1 MSTSKNSPRRC
12 AVMVAMLVV
21 LSSCAVP
28 GTFET
33 GQRLLAEGKPEEG
46 LKMLQQAMEENPRNQ
61 EYRSV
66 YYRQRETVIN
76 QFLHRADE
84 ARVANDWA
92 AAEAFYR
99 RALALDPSNGRAQ
112 TGLDRLMMD
121 RRHRALLVEAEAA
134 FNARNFDEAAA
145 KLKLIITENPLHRE
159 ARILQRAM
167 DEQQVRTTLA
177 SPQMRSAFRKPVTLE
192 FREAN
197 IRSIFEVISRLAE
210 INFIFDRDVR
220 PDLRASIF
228 VKNTSIEDIINTL
241 LLTNQL
247 EKKVVNENTILIY
260 PNTPAKARDYQELI
274 VKSFYLANSDAKQ
287 ALNLIRTIIKTRDI
301 YIDEK
306 LNFLVMR
313 DTPDNVRLA
322 EKLIANHDLAEPE
335 VVLELEVGEVK
346 RSKLS
351 EIGIVYPNQ
360 FTVVNLRTT
369 QTQTQSGVTGGSLS
383 TTTSVTNDPVTLQ
396 TLGNLTSAN
405 IVVSP
410 IIANLR
416 SEIADT
422 NLLANPRIR
431 VKNKDKARVHIGDR
445 VPVITTTSTANV
457 GVTES
462 VNYLDV
468 GLRLE
473 VEPNVSLDEEV
484 GIRVG
489 LEVSSIVREVTSRS
503 GTLTYQI
510 GTRSA
515 ATNLRL
521 RDGETQVL
529 AGLINDEDRKSAQ
542 RVPGLG
548 ELPIIGRL
556 FSNERKDGSKTE
568 VVLLITPR
576 IVRNLARPAPSHLEF
591 TSGTEGSSIGT
602 ALSTRRLDGTVTP
615 AAAPPA
621 MRSQPTPP
629 PTAPREPF
637 PTPPAA
643 APAPR
648 APLSVPPG
656 APAPGVPPP
665 PSSVAP

>member
-1 MSTSKNSPRRC
+1 MPKLKNSSRCC
-12 AVMVAMLVV
+12 AVAVAVV
-21 LSSCAVP
+21 VALSGCTSTQ
-28 GTFET
+28 TFTT
-33 GQRLLAEGKPEEG
+33 GQQLLAEGKVEEG
-46 LKMLQQAMEENPRNQ
+46 LKTLQRAMEEDPRNQ
-61 EYRSV
+61 EIRSY
-66 YYRQRETVIN
+66 YYRQRETIIN
-76 QFLHRADE
+76 QYMLRGDE

-92 AAEAFYR
+92 GAEALYQR
-99 RALALDPSNGRAQ
+99 VLAIDPTNARARAGLERVAL
-112 TGLDRLMMD
+112 D
-121 RRHRALLVEAEAA
+121 RRHRALLVDAEAA
-134 FNARNFDEAAA
+134 LNARNPTEAAA
-145 KLKLIITENPLHRE
+145 KLQTVLTENPTHRE
-159 ARILQRAM
+159 ARILQRVL

-351 EIGIVYPNQ
+351 EVGILYPNQ
-360 FTVVNLRTT
+360 FSVVNLRTT
-369 QTQTQSGVTGGSLS
+369 DTTTQSGITGGTLS
-383 TTTSVTNDPVTLQ
+383 TTTAVTTDPLTLN
-396 TLGNLTSAN
+396 TLGHLTTRN
-405 IVVSP
+405 IVISP
-410 IIANLR
+410 VILNLR
-416 SEIADT
+416 NEMADT

-445 VPVITTTSTANV
+445 VPVITATSTANV

-473 VEPNVSLDEEV
+473 VEPNISLDEEV

-489 LEVSSIVREVTSRS
+489 LEVSSIVREVTSRG

-529 AGLINDEDRKSAQ
+529 AGLISDEDRRSAQ

-548 ELPIIGRL
+548 DLPIIGRL

-576 IVRNLARPAPSHLEF
+576 IVRNLARPGASSMEF
-591 TSGTEGSSIGT
+591 TSGTEGSSIGS
-602 ALSTRRLDGTVTP
+602 ALTTRRVDP
-615 AAAPPA
+615 AMVPPPAGPMRGIPAPGGPNVPRDPPAAPPTGPA
-621 MRSQPTPP
+621 M
-629 PTAPREPF
+629 
-637 PTPPAA
+637 
-643 APAPR
+643 
-648 APLSVPPG
+648 
-656 APAPGVPPP
+656 GVPP
-665 PSSVAP
+665 VRAPEPIK

>member
-1 MSTSKNSPRRC
+1 MK
-12 AVMVAMLVV
+12 
-21 LSSCAVP
+21 
-28 GTFET
+28 
-33 GQRLLAEGKPEEG
+33 
-46 LKMLQQAMEENPRNQ
+46 
-61 EYRSV
+61 
-66 YYRQRETVIN
+66 
-76 QFLHRADE
+76 
-84 ARVANDWA
+84 
-92 AAEAFYR
+92 
-99 RALALDPSNGRAQ
+99 
-112 TGLDRLMMD
+112 
-121 RRHRALLVEAEAA
+121 
-134 FNARNFDEAAA
+134 
-145 KLKLIITENPLHRE
+145 
-159 ARILQRAM
+159 
-167 DEQQVRTTLA
+167 
-177 SPQMRSAFRKPVTLE
+177 SAFRKPVTLE

-197 IRSIFEVISRLAE
+197 MRSIFEVISRLAE

-313 DTPDNVRLA
+313 DTHDNVRLA

-335 VVLELEVGEVK
+335 VMLELEVAEVK
-346 RSKLS
+346 RTKLTD
-351 EIGIVYPNQ
+351 IGIQFPST
-360 FTVVNLRTT
+360 FTVLNLSTQNTATTNASGGSTFATSAVVTNPLTLDTLRNLTAAQIGISPVILNLRNE
-369 QTQTQSGVTGGSLS
+369 SS
-383 TTTSVTNDPVTLQ
+383 
-396 TLGNLTSAN
+396 
-405 IVVSP
+405 
-410 IIANLR
+410 
-416 SEIADT
+416 DT

-445 VPVITTTSTANV
+445 VPVITATSTANV

-473 VEPNVSLDEEV
+473 VEPNISLDEEV

-489 LEVSSIVREVTSRS
+489 LEVSSIVREITSRS

-548 ELPIIGRL
+548 DLPIVGRL
-556 FSNERKDGSKTE
+556 FATERKDGSKTE
-568 VVLLITPR
+568 VILLITPH
-576 IVRNLARPAPSHLEF
+576 IVRNLARPGAASLEF
-591 TSGTEGSSIGT
+591 TSGTEGSSIGS
-602 ALSTRRLDGTVTP
+602 ALSTRRLDP
-615 AAAPPA
+615 AAIPMVPGATRGGPAPGPGV
-621 MRSQPTPP
+621 
-629 PTAPREPF
+629 PREPL
-637 PTPPAA
+637 A
-643 APAPR
+643 
-648 APLSVPPG
+648 VPSG
-656 APAPGVPPP
+656 APAPGVPPVRSP
-665 PSSVAP
+665 APIK

>member
-1 MSTSKNSPRRC
+1 MI
-12 AVMVAMLVV
+12 AALMM
-21 LSSCAVP
+21 LSSCATTNQ
-28 GTFET
+28 TFT
-33 GQRLLAEGKPEEG
+33 AGQQQLAEGKIEEG
-46 LKMLQQAMEENPRNQ
+46 LKTLQRAMEEEPRNQ
-61 EYRSV
+61 EIRS
-66 YYRQRETVIN
+66 YYFRQRDAIIN
-76 QFLHRADE
+76 QFLFRAEE
-84 ARVANDWA
+84 ARLANDWTT
-92 AAEAFYR
+92 AEAHYR
-99 RALALDPSNGRAQ
+99 RVLALDPANGRARA
-112 TGLDRLMMD
+112 GLDRVALD
-121 RRHRALLVEAEAA
+121 RRHRTLLGEAEAA
-134 FNARNFDEAAA
+134 INARNFDEAGA
-145 KLKLIITENPLHRE
+145 KLQLILTENPTHRE
-159 ARILQRAM
+159 ARVLQRFM
-167 DEQQVRTTLA
+167 DEQRVRTTLA

-287 ALNLIRTIIKTRDI
+287 ALNLLRTIIKTRDI

-335 VVLELEVGEVK
+335 VMLELEVAEVK
-346 RSKLS
+346 RTKLTDLGIQFPS
-351 EIGIVYPNQ
+351 TFTVLNLTTQNTATTNLGTTISTSTVTTNPLTLDTLRNLTAAQIGI
-360 FTVVNLRTT
+360 
-369 QTQTQSGVTGGSLS
+369 S
-383 TTTSVTNDPVTLQ
+383 PVIL
-396 TLGNLTSAN
+396 
-405 IVVSP
+405 
-410 IIANLR
+410 NLR
-416 SEIADT
+416 SESSDT

-431 VKNKDKARVHIGDR
+431 VKNRDKARVHIGDR

-489 LEVSSIVREVTSRS
+489 LEVSSIVREITSRS
-503 GTLTYQI
+503 GTLTYQL

-521 RDGETQVL
+521 KDGETQVL

-548 ELPIIGRL
+548 DLPIIGRL
-556 FSNERKDGSKTE
+556 FATERKDGSKTE
-568 VVLLITPR
+568 VILLITPH
-576 IVRNLARPAPSHLEF
+576 IVRNLARPGAASMEF
-591 TSGTEGSSIGT
+591 ASGTEGSSIGS
-602 ALSTRRLDGTVTP
+602 ALSTRRLDPGALQP
-615 AAAPPA
+615 PLPGAIRGAPLPG
-621 MRSQPTPP
+621 PTG
-629 PTAPREPF
+629 PREP
-637 PTPPAA
+637 PA
-643 APAPR
+643 APA
-648 APLSVPPG
+648 G
-656 APAPGVPPP
+656 APAKAVPPVRSP
-665 PSSVAP
+665 EPVK

>member
-1 MSTSKNSPRRC
+1 MPKLKNSSRCC
-12 AVMVAMLVV
+12 AVAVAILVAM
-21 LSSCAVP
+21 SGCTSTR
-28 GTFET
+28 TFTT
-33 GQRLLAEGKPEEG
+33 GQQLLAEGKVEEG
-46 LKMLQQAMEENPRNQ
+46 LKTLQRAMEEEPRNQ
-61 EYRSV
+61 EIRSY
-66 YYRQRETVIN
+66 YYRQRETIIN
-76 QFLHRADE
+76 QYMFRADE
-84 ARVANDWA
+84 ARTANDWA
-92 AAEAFYR
+92 GAEAMYQ
-99 RALALDPSNGRAQ
+99 RALAIDPTSARARA
-112 TGLDRLMMD
+112 GLERLALD
-121 RRHRALLVEAEAA
+121 RRHRALLADAEAA
-134 FNARNFDEAAA
+134 LNARNPIEAAA
-145 KLKLIITENPLHRE
+145 KLQIILTENPANRE
-159 ARILQRAM
+159 ARILQRAL

-351 EIGIVYPNQ
+351 ELGILYPNQ
-360 FTVVNLRTT
+360 FSVVNLRTT
-369 QTQTQSGVTGGSLS
+369 DTTTQSGLGQTLA
-383 TTTSVTNDPVTLQ
+383 TTTSVTTDPLTLN
-396 TLGNLTSAN
+396 TLGHLTTRN
-405 IVVSP
+405 IVISP
-410 IIANLR
+410 VILNLR
-416 SEIADT
+416 NEIADT

-529 AGLINDEDRKSAQ
+529 AGLINDEDRKSSQ

-548 ELPIIGRL
+548 DLPIIGRL
-556 FSNERKDGSKTE
+556 FANERKDGSKTE

-576 IVRNLARPAPSHLEF
+576 IVRNLARPGASFMEF
-591 TSGTEGSSIGT
+591 TSGTEGSSIGS
-602 ALSTRRLDGTVTP
+602 ALTTRRVDP
-615 AAAPPA
+615 AMVPPPAGQMRGIPAPGGPNVPRDPPAAPPTGPA
-621 MRSQPTPP
+621 M
-629 PTAPREPF
+629 
-637 PTPPAA
+637 
-643 APAPR
+643 
-648 APLSVPPG
+648 
-656 APAPGVPPP
+656 GVPP
-665 PSSVAP
+665 VRAPEPVK